1 MLLASPSHVTS
12 RGLARLLNGDQLHSP
27 APPRVPGP
35 LLLSLQS
42 ALSACTAG
50 DRSEEELGVGRG
62 VPSPSAQAVGRRDS
76 TRVDVEMPA
85 PGTHGELELGQERLL
100 GKAALNTR
108 EAETRQLPGSDLG
121 TKAGA
126 CSPPPSPA
134 TPSGPPAGRGAA
146 PSRAAAE

>member
-50 DRSEEELGVGRG
+50 DRSEEELVGGGVSPAPVPRLWGEETPLVWMWRCPPPGRTESWNSDRRG
-62 VPSPSAQAVGRRDS
+62 FWGRR
-76 TRVDVEMPA
+76 
-85 PGTHGELELGQERLL
+85 L
-100 GKAALNTR
+100 
-108 EAETRQLPGSDLG
+108 
-121 TKAGA
+121 
-126 CSPPPSPA
+126 
-134 TPSGPPAGRGAA
+134 
-146 PSRAAAE
+146 